1 MYYNHVRQP
10 DGVPAI
16 GINLEMQPPI
26 REESEPEPEPEPE
39 PDSVYERTDILF
51 TKISH
56 VTIFC
61 VNCLFTLILYNILNI
76 INLILSIL
84 CLYGISKENMKYVY
98 FHTVY
103 LIACLIMAIY
113 VVSDVYIIYYSTYT
127 VLNLITIEQ
136 YS

>member
-1 MYYNHVRQP
+1 MYYNHVQQP

-26 REESEPEPEPEPE
+26 REEPEPEPEPE
-39 PDSVYERTDILF
+39 SVYERTDILF

-76 INLILSIL
+76 INLILSML
-84 CLYGISKENMKYVY
+84 CLYGISKEDMKYVY

-103 LIACLIMAIY
+103 LIICLIMAIY

>member
-1 MYYNHVRQP
+1 MYYNHVQQP

-26 REESEPEPEPEPE
+26 REEPEPEPEPEPE
-39 PDSVYERTDILF
+39 SVYERTDILF

-76 INLILSIL
+76 INLILSML
-84 CLYGISKENMKYVY
+84 CLYGISKEDMKYVY

-103 LIACLIMAIY
+103 LIICLIMAIY

>member
-1 MYYNHVRQP
+1 MYYNHVQQP

-26 REESEPEPEPEPE
+26 REEPEPEPESEPE
-39 PDSVYERTDILF
+39 SVYERTDILF

-56 VTIFC
+56 VTTFF

-76 INLILSIL
+76 INLILSML
-84 CLYGISKENMKYVY
+84 CLYGISKEDMKYVY

-103 LIACLIMAIY
+103 LIICLIMAIY

>member
-1 MYYNHVRQP
+1 MYYNHVQQP
-10 DGVPAI
+10 DGVPVI

-26 REESEPEPEPEPE
+26 QEEPEP
-39 PDSVYERTDILF
+39 VYERTDILF

-61 VNCLFTLILYNILNI
+61 MNCLFTLILYNILNI
-76 INLILSIL
+76 INLILSML
-84 CLYGISKENMKYVY
+84 CLYGISKEDMKYVY

-103 LIACLIMAIY
+103 LIICLIMAIY
-113 VVSDVYIIYYSTYT
+113 VISDVYIIYYSTYI

>member
-1 MYYNHVRQP
+1 MYYNHVQQP

-26 REESEPEPEPEPE
+26 REEPEPEPEPE
-39 PDSVYERTDILF
+39 SESVYERTDILF

-76 INLILSIL
+76 INLILSML
-84 CLYGISKENMKYVY
+84 CLYGISKEDMKYVY

-103 LIACLIMAIY
+103 LIICLIMAIY